1 MKGLTTYRFTDFVEH
16 NDSMF
21 TLGINNKHISAPMY
35 NECRCRNMLII
46 GT

>member
-21 TLGINNKHISAPMY
+21 TLGAY
-35 NECRCRNMLII
+35 FC
-46 GT
+46 TYV